1 MHRSSFT
8 LPPLLLVVSL
18 LLSRAAVTVRA
29 LEANNPVEANNQPWS
44 RSLPSQV
51 ATGFPVSAYDLLF
64 AQDVT
69 LALHAFDV
77 VSGAKQWSLQLPD
90 LLFPYVLE
98 DHHSQTEGPRMV
110 LFQSLATLYAINH
123 HTGKVLWALGGFGV
137 PQSPAYLPIW
147 SHRADTILTLHEDVV
162 THDPGLLSGVDATS
176 GAIAWQHKAFFPLC
190 RDYPSGLPMPVQNI
204 GEHFVGCFFNSTAQL
219 NTVVQIT
226 LRSHFPLRDSDSDH
240 AQPPIDMKIF
250 DFSPRTVVMTPHFQF
265 VNFKSMFD
273 RHHRHHCK
281 DGGRTIK
288 HKDGVSFFVSRF
300 YKEHANLQG
309 VPSLVTIDTAAGNVT
324 VDAHLMPLGISN
336 ALTFATGTADGALYV
351 SDDNTLLALDSLTGK
366 KLWLSTLP
374 LNASLANKTVKLG
387 QVRGL
392 RLSEA
397 LVYSQEVLGTS
408 RRGPP
413 AVRFATV
420 DPNTGVATHA
430 YVDAT
435 GSLTVSSIVATGKLF
450 LPGTNMVVAYNAASG
465 HLLERIPTSEP
476 VFQLDPVMNK
486 ERLVFGTKF
495 AIFSFPLG

>member
-1 MHRSSFT
+1 MHRCSHIVS
-8 LPPLLLVVSL
+8 PLLLVVSL
-18 LLSRAAVTVRA
+18 LLSNAAVTVYG
-29 LEANNPVEANNQPWS
+29 LVANDEGRNNQPWS
-44 RSLPSQV
+44 RSLSSQV
-51 ATGFPVSAYDLLF
+51 AAGFPVSAYNLLF

-77 VSGAKQWSLQLPD
+77 ASGAKQWSLQLPD
-90 LLFPYVLE
+90 LLFPFVLE
-98 DHHSQTEGPRMV
+98 DHHSANEGPRMV
-110 LFQSLATLYAINH
+110 LFQSPSTLYAINH
-123 HTGKVLWALGGFGV
+123 HTGEVKWSLGGFGV
-137 PQSPAYLPIW
+137 AQSPAYLPIW
-147 SHRADTILTLHEDVV
+147 SHRDDTILTLHEDTV
-162 THDPGLLSGVDATS
+162 THEPGLLSGVDATS

-204 GEHFVGCFFNSTAQL
+204 GEHFVGCFYNSTAQL

-226 LRSHFPLRDSDSDH
+226 LRSHFPLRDGGVH

-250 DFSPRTVVMTPHFQF
+250 DFSPRTVVVTPQFQF
-265 VNFKSMFD
+265 VNFKYSFD
-273 RHHRHHCK
+273 RHHRHHPTDGECTAKQK
-281 DGGRTIK
+281 DA
-288 HKDGVSFFVSRF
+288 VSFFVSSF
-300 YKEHANLQG
+300 YKEHTNLLG

-324 VDAHLMPLGISN
+324 VSEHLEPLGMSN
-336 ALTFATGTADGALYV
+336 AVTFATGTSDGTVYV
-351 SDDNTLLALDSLTGK
+351 SDDNTLLALHSLTGK
-366 KLWLSTLP
+366 KLWLSLLP
-374 LNASLANKTVKLG
+374 LNTSLANKTYKLG

-413 AVRFATV
+413 GVRFATV
-420 DPNTGVATHA
+420 DPVTGVATHA

-435 GSLTVSSIVATGKLF
+435 GSLTVSGLVATGKLF
-450 LPGTNMVVAYNAASG
+450 LPGTNMVVAYSAATG
-465 HLLERIPTSEP
+465 HLLERIPTDEP